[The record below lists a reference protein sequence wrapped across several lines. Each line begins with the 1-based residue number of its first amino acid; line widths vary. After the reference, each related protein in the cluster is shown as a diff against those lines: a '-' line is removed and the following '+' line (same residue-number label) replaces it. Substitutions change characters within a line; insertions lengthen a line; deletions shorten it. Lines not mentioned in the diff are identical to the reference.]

1 MMHRLDATG
10 LSCPLPVLRAKKAL
24 RTLEP
29 GDSLEV
35 RATDPSA
42 PKDFEAFC
50 ETTRTILDSVTEE
63 GAVLVIIIR
72 RPA

>member
-10 LSCPLPVLRAKKAL
+10 LSCPLPVLRAKKSL
-24 RTLEP
+24 RDLDA

-42 PKDFEAFC
+42 PKDFAAFC
-50 ETTRTILDSVTEE
+50 ETTGTILDSVTEE
-63 GAVLVIIIR
+63 GAVFVITIR
-72 RPA
+72 KPA

>member
-1 MMHRLDATG
+1 MRHRLDATG

-24 RTLEP
+24 CALDP

-50 ETTRTILDSVTEE
+50 ETTGTILDSVAED
-63 GAVLVIIIR
+63 GAEFVITIR

>member
-1 MMHRLDATG
+1 MMHKLDATG

-24 RTLEP
+24 RELKP

-35 RATDPSA
+35 RATDPAA

-50 ETTRTILDSVTEE
+50 ETTRTVLDSVTQE
-63 GAVLVIIIR
+63 GAVFVIVIR
-72 RPA
+72 KPT